1 MFSKAC
7 EYGIRATL
15 FIAKSS
21 LKQKRVRLGEIA
33 DAIDSP
39 EAFTAKILQQLAKN
53 GIVKSIK
60 GPYGGFEIEE
70 AKMKKTVLRKVVVAI
85 DGNDLFEGCAMGLSA
100 CDASRPCPLHNSF
113 IHIRD
118 ELAALLDQTNIHEMA
133 HSLEDGLTF
142 LKRIDSKTTP

>member
-33 DAIDSP
+33 EAIDSP

-60 GPYGGFEIEE
+60 GPYGGFEISEE
-70 AKMKKTVLRKVVVAI
+70 KLKNTSLYKVVEAI
-85 DGNDLFEGCAMGLSA
+85 DGPKLFTSCAMGLKA
-100 CDASRPCPLHNSF
+100 CNETYPCPLHNQFVRIQNEISTTLKF
-113 IHIRD
+113 TTLLQ
-118 ELAALLDQTNIHEMA
+118 LAS
-133 HSLEDGLTF
+133 SLEEKLTF
-142 LKRIDSKTTP
+142 LKPYDEKVY

>member
-21 LKQKRVRLGEIA
+21 LNKKRVRLGEIA
-33 DAIDSP
+33 EAIDSP

-53 GIVKSIK
+53 KIVKSIK

-70 AKMKKTVLRKVVVAI
+70 AKMKKTALRHIVVAI
-85 DGNDLFEGCAMGLSA
+85 DGNELFEGCAMGLSA
-100 CDASRPCPLHNSF
+100 CDASRPCPLHTHF
-113 IHIRD
+113 VHIRD
-118 ELAALLDQTNIHEMA
+118 ELAALLDQTTIHVMA
-133 HSLEDGLTF
+133 HSLEDGLSF
-142 LKRIDSKTTP
+142 LKRIDEKAAS